1 MKTNTYPAWVL
12 RHKTPGTEIRHFK
25 GRYYLYKISSFW
37 DKEQK
42 KSRKK
47 TESLIGRITEQG
59 LIASKARLSKQLGS
73 ISVLECGM
81 SAYLHEQNTDLYKAL
96 IANFPDY
103 GSTLFLLA
111 LFRLGYQSPLKNMSF
126 YYDNSYIKELVPK
139 VNLNKNQLTA
149 VLKEVGSQRET
160 ISKCLRSLLAEVSYV
175 LIDQTHVIS
184 LSEQMSCNRL
194 GYNSQRSFDPQ
205 VNLLFLFSP
214 DKKLPLYYRMLAGD
228 IRETKALKMTIE
240 ESGLKEAIIIGDKGF
255 YSQSNRQNLENEDL
269 SYILPLRRNHSLCD
283 YGCIE
288 KGGKRQFTD
297 YFLFED
303 RVIWYK
309 TYEKDGQS
317 MMLCLDERLKNQEEK
332 DYLARIKIKE
342 HLVAT
347 PTETISNDIKP
358 APKTPQ
364 TVPKDSHP
372 SSEIEQRDEDMSNI
386 SSETQKNKPLNEQ
399 KIGIEDR
406 SMPTY
411 TLAKFHERQVTMGTI
426 TLTYK
431 LKTPLSPEKIFSY
444 FKSRNE
450 IEGTF
455 DAYKNILDADRTYM
469 QGQAQMETW
478 SFINF
483 LALIMYY
490 RVYQQLVEQK
500 MIKQYSPKDI
510 LMFLNHIKKIK
521 INNQWV
527 QAEITQKTQKIIDL
541 LRIKGS

>member
-1 MKTNTYPAWVL
+1 M
-12 RHKTPGTEIRHFK
+12 
-25 GRYYLYKISSFW
+25 
-37 DKEQK
+37 
-42 KSRKK
+42 
-47 TESLIGRITEQG
+47 
-59 LIASKARLSKQLGS
+59 
-73 ISVLECGM
+73 
-81 SAYLHEQNTDLYKAL
+81 
-96 IANFPDY
+96 
-103 GSTLFLLA
+103 
-111 LFRLGYQSPLKNMSF
+111 
-126 YYDNSYIKELVPK
+126 
-139 VNLNKNQLTA
+139 
-149 VLKEVGSQRET
+149 
-160 ISKCLRSLLAEVSYV
+160 
-175 LIDQTHVIS
+175 
-184 LSEQMSCNRL
+184 
-194 GYNSQRSFDPQ
+194 
-205 VNLLFLFSP
+205 
-214 DKKLPLYYRMLAGD
+214 
-228 IRETKALKMTIE
+228 
-240 ESGLKEAIIIGDKGF
+240 
-255 YSQSNRQNLENEDL
+255 
-269 SYILPLRRNHSLCD
+269 
-283 YGCIE
+283 
-288 KGGKRQFTD
+288 
-297 YFLFED
+297 
-303 RVIWYK
+303 
-309 TYEKDGQS
+309 
-317 MMLCLDERLKNQEEK
+317 
-332 DYLARIKIKE
+332 
-342 HLVAT
+342 
-347 PTETISNDIKP
+347 
-358 APKTPQ
+358 
-364 TVPKDSHP
+364 
-372 SSEIEQRDEDMSNI
+372 EQRDEDMSNI

-411 TLAKFHERQVTMGTI
+411 TSAKFHERQVAMGTI